1 MEAPTSPLTKLPQVL
16 GSAAREGWSALLKA
30 QRALGL
36 PLLRRA
42 SRGFRKPVHAA
53 FILDGNRRYAAKEK
67 LATCRMGHE
76 IGAQRFHQLI
86 ELCHRYGVP
95 NVSVYAFSIENF
107 KRSPAEVAA
116 IFDIVRL
123 TCEGM
128 LDPDNVV
135 NRVGCRLRV
144 IGDRE
149 LVSPEVRA
157 AIEQAE
163 EHTAHHTTMTVFM
176 SVAYD
181 GREEIVRAARRCL
194 AESAPEADR
203 ITMEEMARNMYVRAH
218 GSDVPPVDLIVR
230 TGGAQRLSSFLMWD
244 SSHAE
249 IHFDP
254 TLWPDFG
261 EYQFVRALSVF
272 NQRVQ
277 SSQAIDLHYWSS
289 PREMTAVAA

>member
-1 MEAPTSPLTKLPQVL
+1 MVQIAQLTHIL
-16 GSAAREGWSALLKA
+16 GSVTRKGRGALRKAREAFALS
-30 QRALGL
+30 Q
-36 PLLRRA
+36 LRQA
-42 SRGFRKPVHAA
+42 APGFRKPVHAA
-53 FILDGNRRYAAKEK
+53 FILDGNRRYAREEK
-67 LATCRMGHE
+67 LPTCRMGHE
-76 IGAQRFHQLI
+76 IGARRFHQLI
-86 ELCHRYGVP
+86 ELCHRHGVP
-95 NVSVYAFSIENF
+95 NLSVYAFSIENF
-107 KRSPAEVAA
+107 KRSPVEVAA

-144 IGDRE
+144 IGDRD
-149 LVSPEVRA
+149 LVPPEVRA
-157 AIEQAE
+157 AIDRAE
-163 EHTAHHTTMTVFM
+163 AHTARHTAMTVFM

-194 AESAPEADR
+194 TAASEGAEG

-218 GSDVPPVDLIVR
+218 GCDVPPVDLVVR
-230 TGGAQRLSSFLMWD
+230 TGGANRLSSFLMWD

-261 EYQFVRALSVF
+261 EYHFLRALSVF
-272 NQRVQ
+272 HERVQ
-277 SSQAIDLHYWSS
+277 SSQAIDMRYWSS
-289 PREMTAVAA
+289 PKEMPAAPAALAA